1 MRNWTVIPVLL
12 LLAGC
17 GSDND
22 PSDPS
27 PVVPSPTPT
36 PSATP
41 TPSPSSAYA
50 GSWTYRA
57 TITAVDNNCGH
68 TPADIGSA
76 EGPFAVTVGSDGTFT
91 LPGGSQGAISS
102 GGNVSLTLAPVGG
115 DCGSGSGAGGC
126 RNTDH
131 CDGTSTQSG
140 DVKKWTLV
148 R

>member
-1 MRNWTVIPVLL
+1 MFCL

-36 PSATP
+36 PSTAPSP
-41 TPSPSSAYA
+41 TPGAPSAYA
-50 GSWTYRA
+50 GNWTYRA

-76 EGPFAVTVGSDGTFT
+76 EAPVAVTVAANGTFA
-91 LPGGSQGAISS
+91 LPGGSQGTIDSA
-102 GGNVSLTLAPVGG
+102 GNVTLTLGAAGG
-115 DCGSGSGAGGC
+115 DCIGGSGAGGC

-131 CDGTSTQSG
+131 CDGTSVQAG
-140 DVKKWTLV
+140 DVRKWTLV